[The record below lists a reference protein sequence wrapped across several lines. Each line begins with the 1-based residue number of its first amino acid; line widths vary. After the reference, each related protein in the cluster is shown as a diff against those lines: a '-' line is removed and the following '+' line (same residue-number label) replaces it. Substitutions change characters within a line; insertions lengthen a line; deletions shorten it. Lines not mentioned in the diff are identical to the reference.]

1 MSHRVVDDPA
11 TVEDLLAHS
20 DWMRDLA
27 RRLLGDRDEADDV
40 VQEAWVNALRLP
52 PSRTDGLRPWIAT
65 VILNLV
71 RSRARRDARA
81 RARDHLLGGADS
93 APAAEEQL
101 CRRQTERLLAELV
114 LALEEPY
121 RGTIL
126 RRFHDGCTSAEIA
139 RKEGVAEGTVRWRL
153 KYALDELRRGFSRH
167 EGGNKKVALQAL
179 IPVAGVPVAWPGV
192 ASAAQWLGQ
201 ATALLPGKAILTGTS
216 AAAALAAITL
226 EIVTS
231 PVPPSPAPRPR
242 IVVASD
248 PMSTPRLAPAAL
260 PTFVSPLLP
269 AELPP
274 PPASHTPTAAAGP
287 AALAAIDGVV
297 RDSRGEPAAHVPV
310 TLRASSG
317 SGAADRTTITDH
329 AGRFRYEVVPNNRF
343 VLTAELK
350 GEPAARIELEAP
362 KRSAAEPDSTSA
374 DVSAASFATINVAL
388 AVAPRKSK
396 RIGRPRALAS
406 PLSRWCCREAFL
418 EGEMVYGRACLRFD
432 DTSRSEQ
439 SGCDLYGLKAQVSCH
454 HYTQGGF
461 STADLSRT
469 DRLGCDGQLL

>member
-27 RRLLGDRDEADDV
+27 RRLLGDRDEAEDV

-52 PSRTDGLRPWIAT
+52 PSRTDSLRPWIAT

-71 RSRARRDARA
+71 RSRARRDART
-81 RARDHLLGGADS
+81 RARDHLLGGPDS
-93 APAAEEQL
+93 APAADEQL

-139 RKEGVAEGTVRWRL
+139 RKEGVPEGTVRWRL
-153 KYALDELRRGFSRH
+153 KYALDELRRGFSRQ
-167 EGGNKKVALQAL
+167 EASNKKVALQAL
-179 IPVAGVPVAWPGV
+179 FPVAGAPVAWPGF

-216 AAAALAAITL
+216 TAAALAAIT
-226 EIVTS
+226 IGVVNA
-231 PVPPSPAPRPR
+231 PVPPAPPAKPR
-242 IVVASD
+242 VVASV
-248 PMSTPRLAPAAL
+248 PLSTAGSAPAAPAL
-260 PTFVSPLLP
+260 FASPSP

-274 PPASHTPTAAAGP
+274 APAIQTSAAPAAA

-297 RDSRGEPAAHVPV
+297 RDSRGEPAANVPV
-310 TLRASSG
+310 TLRALGG

-350 GEPAARIELEAP
+350 GEPAARIEIATP
-362 KRSAAEPDSTSA
+362 KSSATAPDSPA
-374 DVSAASFATINVAL
+374 EDVSGSSFATINVAL

-396 RIGRPRALAS
+396 RFEKSRTLAS
-406 PLSRWCCREAFL
+406 PISRWCCREAFL
-418 EGEMVYGRACLRFD
+418 EGDMVYGRACLRFD